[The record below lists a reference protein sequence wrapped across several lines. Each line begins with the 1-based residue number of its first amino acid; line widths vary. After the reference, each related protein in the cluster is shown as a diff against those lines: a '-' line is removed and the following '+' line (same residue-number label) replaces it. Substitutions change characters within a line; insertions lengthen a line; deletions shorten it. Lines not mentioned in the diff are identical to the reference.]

1 MYKMESVEG
10 SLAKRVVGKSLTLGD
25 TTYKYGKECGFDE
38 TKLTNK
44 SDYVVYLDENGF
56 ALWVD
61 DSEFAVDAYALV
73 LAYTNKTSS
82 YWDGN
87 KAELLFTDGTT
98 KVVTLNKDYGS
109 NAFQKG
115 DVVRFKVE
123 DDGEYKLTEVADA
136 TEGVANFHIANKAL
150 STKNYDADSK
160 TIFVVENNTKDDYN
174 VYTGI
179 KNTPTITGTGTGY
192 AYVKDG
198 VAKVIFVLGGSS
210 VNSSSKDIT
219 FLAGKSVS
227 KLVTESDTAEYY
239 VYNAVVKGEITTV
252 MVAKYADGDQTQ
264 GALTLS
270 GEPVS
275 MLAGANGNIILNTL
289 TSDSDDI
296 ITAASYTPG
305 DVTVYTDNGVK
316 KVSTEEIKVGTWD
329 AAAQK
334 AVNGKTLSVASDCAV
349 YLIDDDGN
357 IEEAGISDVKTN
369 LDSVVTYTMEE
380 GEITNLFVQ
389 LPKA

>member
-25 TTYKYGKECGFDE
+25 TTYKYGKEYGFDE

-136 TEGVANFHIANKAL
+136 TEGVANFNIANKAL

-179 KNTPTITGTGTGY
+179 KNAPTITGTGTGY

-210 VNSSSKDIT
+210 VNSSKDIT

-357 IEEAGISDVKTN
+357 IEAADLSDVKTN
-369 LDSVVTYTMEE
+369 ADSIAIYTMED